1 MRVGATMTENL
12 SFVVVGIVQ
21 GGLTANILKSHL
33 ESQGIPVVL
42 QYETAG
48 ILYGITVD
56 GLGEVRILVPE
67 KYAEEAKKII
77 EPKDSGQIEE

>member
-1 MRVGATMTENL
+1 MTEN
-12 SFVVVGIVQ
+12 SDFVVVSIVQ

-67 KYAEEAKKII
+67 ECAEEAKKII
-77 EPKDSGQIEE
+77 EPKDCGETEE